1 MTTSEENYLKVIYHL
16 SNLTPKGVNTNAI
29 AAMLDTKASSV
40 TDMLKKLS
48 EKDWIHYQKYQGVS
62 LTDKGKFNAKI
73 IVRKHR
79 LWEVFLVEKLG
90 FAWDEVHE
98 VAEELEHIQSEKL
111 INQLDQFLNFPSFDP
126 HGDPIP
132 NAKGEIIK
140 IEKQLVSEIEVGRTI
155 TCVGVKDTSVDFL
168 QYLNKQN
175 ISLGTKMKVLEKEP
189 FDGTLKIEINNS
201 VLVIS
206 DKIANNLYVK

>member
-16 SNLTPKGVNTNAI
+16 SNLSPKGVNTNAI

-62 LTDKGKFNAKI
+62 LTDKGKLYAKI

-79 LWEVFLVEKLG
+79 LWEVFLVDKLG
-90 FAWDEVHE
+90 FAWDEVHV
-98 VAEELEHIQSEKL
+98 VAEELEHIKSEKL

-132 NAKGEIIK
+132 NAKGEIKK
-140 IEKQLVSEIEVGRTI
+140 IEKQLVSEIEVGKTI
-155 TCVGVKDTSVDFL
+155 TCIGVKDTSVDFL
-168 QYLNKQN
+168 QYLNKLN
-175 ISLGTKMKVLEKEP
+175 ISLGTKMKVIDKEP

>member
-1 MTTSEENYLKVIYHL
+1 
-16 SNLTPKGVNTNAI
+16 VNTNAI

-48 EKDWIHYQKYQGVS
+48 EKEWIHYQKYQGVS

-140 IEKQLVSEIEVGRTI
+140 IEKQLVSEIEVGKTI

-206 DKIANNLYVK
+206 DKIANNLYVKSKQHRF

>member
-16 SNLTPKGVNTNAI
+16 SNLSPKGVNTNAI

-62 LTDKGKFNAKI
+62 LTDKGKLYAKI

-79 LWEVFLVEKLG
+79 LWEVFLVDKLG

-98 VAEELEHIQSEKL
+98 VAEELEHIKSEKL

-132 NAKGEIIK
+132 NAKGEIKK
-140 IEKQLVSEIEVGRTI
+140 IEKQLVSEIEVGKTI
-155 TCVGVKDTSVDFL
+155 TCIGVKDTSVDFL
-168 QYLNKQN
+168 QYLNKLN
-175 ISLGTKMKVLEKEP
+175 ISLGTKMKVIDKEP

>member
-16 SNLTPKGVNTNAI
+16 SNLSPKGVNTNAI

-48 EKDWIHYQKYQGVS
+48 EKDWINYQKYQGVS

-189 FDGTLKIEINNS
+189 FDGTLKIEINYS

>member
-1 MTTSEENYLKVIYHL
+1 
-16 SNLTPKGVNTNAI
+16 VNTNAI

-48 EKDWIHYQKYQGVS
+48 EKDWINYQKYQGVS

-140 IEKQLVSEIEVGRTI
+140 IEKQLVSEIEVGKTI

>member
-16 SNLTPKGVNTNAI
+16 SNLSPKGVNTNAI

-48 EKDWIHYQKYQGVS
+48 EKNWINYQKYQGVS
-62 LTDKGKFNAKI
+62 LTDKGKLNAKI

-98 VAEELEHIQSEKL
+98 VAEELEHIKSEKL

-140 IEKQLVSEIEVGRTI
+140 IEKQLVSEIEVGKTI

>member
-16 SNLTPKGVNTNAI
+16 SNLSPKGVNTNAI

-140 IEKQLVSEIEVGRTI
+140 IEKQLISEIEVGRTI

-175 ISLGTKMKVLEKEP
+175 ISLGTKIKVLEKEP

-206 DKIANNLYVK
+206 DKIATNLYVK

>member
-16 SNLTPKGVNTNAI
+16 SNLSPKGVNTNAI

-201 VLVIS
+201 VLVFS

>member
-16 SNLTPKGVNTNAI
+16 SNLSPKGVNTNAI

-98 VAEELEHIQSEKL
+98 VAEELEHIKSEKL
-111 INQLDQFLNFPSFDP
+111 INQLDQFLNFPRFDP

-132 NAKGEIIK
+132 NAKGEIKK
-140 IEKQLVSEIEVGRTI
+140 IEKQLLSEIEVGKTI

-168 QYLNKQN
+168 QYLNKLN
-175 ISLGTKMKVLEKEP
+175 ILLGTKMKVIDKEP
-189 FDGTLKIEINNS
+189 FDGTLKIEVNTT